1 MPRPD
6 AELLARLLDQHG
18 GALALYAAQW
28 TESADDCVQEALVEL
43 AKQAEMPENT
53 VGWLYRVVKNKA
65 LNVARG
71 HTRRR
76 ERETEAWRR
85 RLVREGPADADRADL
100 LEAVERLPVEQRELI
115 VLRVWGGLSFAEIAA
130 ATEVA
135 TSTAHR
141 QYQEAL
147 ESLRQHWI
155 EPCRTN
161 PTNSTVPK

>member
-65 LNVARG
+65 LNAAR
-71 HTRRR
+71 
-76 ERETEAWRR
+76 A
-85 RLVREGPADADRADL
+85 
-100 LEAVERLPVEQRELI
+100 
-115 VLRVWGGLSFAEIAA
+115 
-130 ATEVA
+130 
-135 TSTAHR
+135 
-141 QYQEAL
+141 
-147 ESLRQHWI
+147 SLRHKMTKSS
-155 EPCRTN
+155 P
-161 PTNSTVPK
+161 